1 MNPDKKLL
9 IKRNIESIIKN
20 IRNLLNNSLKK
31 NQSIEISKNIL
42 LDYYN
47 LITSLISNQPSTV
60 YLLHIISREINNSSS
75 IQEKEILLT
84 LLPEFY
90 VPFINTD
97 ISLTDPY
104 LSRILTSIQ
113 SNILSEISPLYIG
126 EIFKKIILYIFN
138 EDQELNRET
147 INKELFEICQGF
159 CLYNMRQNQYNNQL
173 CGVICLNYLLN
184 EIDYSF
190 LNLKN
195 FVLYIWEKIDFFLT
209 FKNFEPK
216 EYLLKYLYDFISKFK
231 EQFRPYINLSIYK
244 ILGFLDNKNSNIRKN
259 SLNIISLLISFYPM
273 EIKQI
278 KSSIIQLLNI
288 LKNDKDEN
296 IRNKSIY
303 IYNKI
308 QKQYPQQSSKSSI
321 NNNKKDK
328 NPRLYFYDLGNR
340 NNLIESKLDNNTR
353 IQNKRLVDRK
363 PIYIPNLNLKQNPKL
378 KEKVLIKQNSNRTLE
393 NRNSFMIKN
402 GCEDFKK
409 ENKRYYKEN
418 TNISINKS
426 NCNTDNEIGLRDL
439 LKIVKKKS
447 DNKCK
452 LNNFSNLREEI
463 KKNNNGILQ
472 IRKIKSQKVIKTM

>member
-147 INKELFEICQGF
+147 INKELFEI
-159 CLYNMRQNQYNNQL
+159 
-173 CGVICLNYLLN
+173 
-184 EIDYSF
+184 
-190 LNLKN
+190 LKN

-393 NRNSFMIKN
+393 NRN
-402 GCEDFKK
+402 
-409 ENKRYYKEN
+409 
-418 TNISINKS
+418 
-426 NCNTDNEIGLRDL
+426 
-439 LKIVKKKS
+439 
-447 DNKCK
+447 
-452 LNNFSNLREEI
+452 
-463 KKNNNGILQ
+463 
-472 IRKIKSQKVIKTM
+472 